1 MLKNLGEGHRERL
14 RKKYIKSGLEG
25 FNDYEVLEL
34 LLTYSIARKD
44 VKPIAKKLIEKFGTI
59 DEIAKSDIKS
69 LLEVDGIGEGSAVF
83 LKLIG
88 DIALTL
94 YREKI
99 ENRDILT
106 IKSKNSLLSY
116 LRGEI
121 GYSSREEFK
130 ILLLDS
136 SNNLLSSE
144 TLFYG
149 TIDKSAIYP
158 REIVE
163 RVIKNRAKSV
173 IFAHNH
179 PSGNI
184 SPSKKDIELTQ
195 YMYDSLKLLEI
206 RLLDHIIIT
215 KNSYFSFLEEGLIE
229 Y

>member
-1 MLKNLGEGHRERL
+1 MLKNLGEGHRERI
-14 RKKYIKSGLEG
+14 RKRYIKSGLEG

-44 VKPIAKKLIEKFGTI
+44 VKPIAKELIEKFGTI
-59 DEIAKSDIKS
+59 DEIAKSDVKS

-99 ENRDILT
+99 EDKDILT

-121 GYSSREEFK
+121 GYSPREEFK
-130 ILLLDS
+130 ILFLDS
-136 SNNLLSSE
+136 SNKLIANE

-179 PSGNI
+179 PSGSI